1 MKIDLQIHTR
11 TCSDGNLSIEEVFE
25 EAKSRGVELIS
36 ITDHDSVD
44 CQAMAISLARA
55 HGISYITGVELNVTF
70 QYTGGKSAVGV
81 RDDPDYGDHPGGKPV
96 SLDFLGYRYDI
107 YNHELKSKLQV
118 MKRHREKRARQ
129 ILENLNAEFDKE
141 GMERFTEEDLRKI
154 QGSVDGVFGRPHIA
168 NYLIKKRIVKDKQEA
183 FDKYLVKCNVPKYPL
198 SLAEASRLIRDAGG
212 ILVLAHPNDPNGTS
226 LVSITRDLEA
236 QTRII
241 EEHMLDYINGVEC
254 WHSRHDAQAT
264 QHYIEFAGKHSLI
277 MTGGS
282 DCHQQPVLIGTLD
295 IPGWVAEQFAP
306 ARGRRLK

>member
-1 MKIDLQIHTR
+1 VKIDLHVHSR

-25 EAKSRGVELIS
+25 GAKSREVKLIS

-44 CQAMAISLARA
+44 CQAAAISLARG

-70 QYTGGKSAVGV
+70 QYAG
-81 RDDPDYGDHPGGKPV
+81 RKPV
-96 SLDFLGYRYDI
+96 SLDFLGYQYDI
-107 YNHELKSKLQV
+107 DNSELKSKLQV
-118 MKRHREKRARQ
+118 MRDHRERRARR

-141 GMERFTEEDLRKI
+141 GRERFTEEDLRSI
-154 QGSVDGVFGRPHIA
+154 QKSVDGAFGRPHIA
-168 NYLIKKRIVKDKQEA
+168 NYLIEKGIVKDKQEA
-183 FDKYLVKCNVPKYPL
+183 FDIYLVRCNVPKYPL
-198 SLAEASRLIRDAGG
+198 SLAEASGLIRNAGG

-241 EEHMLDYINGVEC
+241 EEHMLDYIDGVEC

-264 QHYIEFAGKHSLI
+264 QHFIEFAGKHSLI

-282 DCHQQPVLIGTLD
+282 DCHQAPVLIGTLD
-295 IPGWVAEQFAP
+295 IPGWVAGQFMKSDEIEDRAN
-306 ARGRRLK
+306 A